1 MYPHKDCIYQSG
13 GVANLLTNDRGIH
26 VQRYSVNDP
35 VKMNLVTSG
44 VQSASIFLHHSLA
57 LACTRQHNLSLAIT
71 IAPFP
76 AGRPRLTGRLG
87 LPMG

>member
-44 VQSASIFLHHSLA
+44 V
-57 LACTRQHNLSLAIT
+57 
-71 IAPFP
+71 
-76 AGRPRLTGRLG
+76 
-87 LPMG
+87 